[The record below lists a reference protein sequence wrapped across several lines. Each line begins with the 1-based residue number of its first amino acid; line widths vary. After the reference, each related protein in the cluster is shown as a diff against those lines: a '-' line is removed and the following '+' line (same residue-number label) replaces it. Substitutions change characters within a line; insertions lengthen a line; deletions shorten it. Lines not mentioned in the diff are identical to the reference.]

1 MKYLKLYKTLFSWA
15 IVAVVIFFFAKTLQN
30 NWNNLGEVSL
40 KPDLLIVIAVIL
52 YVLSIVSSGILWGKI
67 VDKLTKAQIP
77 IREAI
82 RVHLASWLLKYIP
95 GQAGSLINKIAWG
108 RQRKLDGKKITASF
122 VYENVFLLLASTV
135 PTIPILFI
143 ALGNKF
149 SEGGTLFLPLLASIP
164 FVAIV
169 LSPWFFTKAINFF
182 FKLAKKQKLS
192 QQEMLNSKDNIK
204 YFLLFIIPR
213 IINGAAFVFVAES
226 LINISASQYIV
237 FGSLY
242 VLAGIVGVLA
252 IFVPSGLGVREA
264 VIVLFASA
272 YIPVEQAVI
281 LAIVS
286 RFYATIADILAA
298 VVYLLLK
305 RTEGNTT

>member
-1 MKYLKLYKTLFSWA
+1 MKRLKLYKTLFSWA
-15 IVAVVIFFFAKTLQN
+15 VVAIVVLFFAKALQN
-30 NWNNLGEVSL
+30 NWNNLGDISL
-40 KPDLLIVIAVIL
+40 KPDLLIFIAVIL
-52 YVLSIVSSGILWGKI
+52 YVVSIVSSGMLWGKI
-67 VDKLTKAQIP
+67 VDKLTVAQISS
-77 IREAI
+77 REAV

-135 PTIPILFI
+135 PTIPILFV

-149 SEGGTLFLPLLASIP
+149 SEGGTLFLPLLISLP

-182 FKLAKKQKLS
+182 FKLAKKQKLA
-192 QQEMLNSKDNIK
+192 QDNMLAGVDNIR
-204 YFLLFIIPR
+204 YFFFFIIPR
-213 IINGAAFVFVAES
+213 IINGAAFVFIAES
-226 LINISASQYIV
+226 LVNISTSQYLI

-242 VLAGIVGVLA
+242 VLAGIIGVLA

-272 YIPVEQAVI
+272 YIPVEQAI
-281 LAIVS
+281 LLAVVS
-286 RFYATIADILAA
+286 RFYATVSDVLAGA
-298 VVYLLLK
+298 VYIWLK
-305 RTEGNTT
+305 RTEKAI

>member
-1 MKYLKLYKTLFSWA
+1 M
-15 IVAVVIFFFAKTLQN
+15 
-30 NWNNLGEVSL
+30 
-40 KPDLLIVIAVIL
+40 
-52 YVLSIVSSGILWGKI
+52 LSIISSGVLWGKI
-67 VDKLTKAQIP
+67 VDKLTEANIP
-77 IREAI
+77 AREAI

-108 RQRKLDGKKITASF
+108 RKRDLDGKKITASF
-122 VYENVFLLLASTV
+122 IYENVFLLLASTV
-135 PTIPILFI
+135 PTIPILLV

-149 SEGGTLFLPLLASIP
+149 RESGTLFLPLLIAVP

-182 FKLAKKQKLS
+182 FKLAKKQKLKRE
-192 QQEMLNSKDNIK
+192 EMLNSQDNIK

-226 LINISASQYIV
+226 LINISPSQYLI
-237 FGSLY
+237 FASIY

-272 YIPVEQAVI
+272 YIPVEQAVL
-281 LAIVS
+281 LALVS
-286 RFYATIADILAA
+286 RFYATVSDILAA
-298 VVYLLLK
+298 MVYLYLK
-305 RTEGNTT
+305 RTEKTV